1 MARKRSREI
10 PVKQSSGN
18 VFADLGFAEPEEEL
32 TKAQLAAHIR
42 EILKRRRLTQLAA
55 IERCSLTITIGLSHL
70 VVPLSAQRNPN
81 CRRERASRARTR
93 RVSPCSGA
101 ILPHSEGATPH
112 AHE

>member
-42 EILKRRRLTQLAA
+42 EILRRRRLTQLAA
-55 IERCSLTITIGLSHL
+55 IERCSLTHHNWPFTLSRPARRATKSKLSTRKSKPRQDSARITVQWCYTTSFRRSH
-70 VVPLSAQRNPN
+70 
-81 CRRERASRARTR
+81 AR
-93 RVSPCSGA
+93 CA
-101 ILPHSEGATPH
+101 
-112 AHE
+112 